1 MMQDKIDEKKALID
15 NLDAVITNKEKE
27 RKGLDEELIRITQVI
42 YSYKRQE
49 IGTAVKP
56 ESKFKTALA
65 PTANTTSPVPRR
77 RAPIKVSDS
86 DVTDSDSSDSGK
98 YYTSTTFF

>member
-56 ESKFKTALA
+56 ESKFKTA